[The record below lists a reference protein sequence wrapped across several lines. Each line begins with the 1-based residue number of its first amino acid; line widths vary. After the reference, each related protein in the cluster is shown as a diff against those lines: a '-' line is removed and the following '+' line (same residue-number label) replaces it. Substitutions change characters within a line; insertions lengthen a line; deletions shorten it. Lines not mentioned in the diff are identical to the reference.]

1 MGFGIIDTSTLTAIA
16 NAIRTKLG
24 VQTTYKPSEMP
35 EAIESISGGGIT
47 PTGTKSITANG
58 TYDVTTFASAEV
70 NVPSS
75 GITPTGTKEITA
87 NGTNI
92 DVASY
97 AYADVDVPNSYAAGD
112 EGKVVSNGALVAQ
125 TSDTVTQNGTVDTTL
140 INSLTVNVSG
150 GGSSG
155 LDYETGTY
163 TAASD
168 GNPTISF
175 TNSHS
180 TAPAL
185 VVFVDAD
192 SYVNQVAGVLYSFVG
207 LTALF
212 GQGVEISSATTRDA
226 FFGSVRIGSNGT
238 SNTGFKSI
246 TTVSDHVTNTGFKP
260 NFDGSTYKCKS
271 GKTYK
276 WIAIWK

>member
-24 VQTTYKPSEMP
+24 VQTTYKPSEMAT
-35 EAIESISGGGIT
+35 AIGQISGDG
-47 PTGTKSITANG
+47 
-58 TYDVTTFASAEV
+58 V
-70 NVPSS
+70 
-75 GITPTGTKEITA
+75 TPTGTKEITA
-87 NGTNI
+87 NGTY

-97 AYADVDVPNSYAAGD
+97 ASA
-112 EGKVVSNGALVAQ
+112 E
-125 TSDTVTQNGTVDTTL
+125 
-140 INSLTVNVSG
+140 VNVAG
-150 GGSSG
+150 GTSG
-155 LDYETGTY
+155 LEYEEGTY

-180 TAPAL
+180 AAPAL

-192 SYVNQVAGVLYSFVG
+192 SYVNQIAGILYSFVD

-212 GQGVEISSATTRDA
+212 GQGVEISSATSRDA
-226 FFGSVRIGSNGT
+226 FFGLVRIGSNG
-238 SNTGFKSI
+238 SSSTGFKSI

>member
-16 NAIRTKLG
+16 NAIRSKLG
-24 VQTTYKPSEMP
+24 VQTTYKPSEMAT
-35 EAIESISGGGIT
+35 AIGQISSG
-47 PTGTKSITANG
+47 
-58 TYDVTTFASAEV
+58 
-70 NVPSS
+70 

-97 AYADVDVPNSYAAGD
+97 AYADVAVPNSYSQSD

-125 TSDTVTQNGTVDTTL
+125 SSDSVTQNGTVDTTL

-155 LDYETGTY
+155 LVYETGTY

-168 GNPTISF
+168 GNPTINF
-175 TNSHS
+175 TNAHTS
-180 TAPAL
+180 APAL
-185 VVFVDAD
+185 MIFMDTGA
-192 SYVNQVAGVLYSFVG
+192 YVNQISGIAYAYIGFD
-207 LTALF
+207 ALF
-212 GQGVEISSATTRDA
+212 GSGLNVSASAERPA
-226 FFGSVRIGSNGT
+226 MFEYGRIASNGT
-238 SNTGFKSI
+238 TSFGGKAI
-246 TTVSDHVTNTGFKP
+246 GTVSDHVTNTGFTP
-260 NFDGSTYKCKS
+260 SFDSSSYTCKS
-271 GKTYK
+271 GRTYK

>member
-47 PTGTKSITANG
+47 PTGTK
-58 TYDVTTFASAEV
+58 
-70 NVPSS
+70 
-75 GITPTGTKEITA
+75 EITA

-97 AYADVDVPNSYAAGD
+97 AYADVAVPNSYSQSD

-125 TSDTVTQNGTVDTTL
+125 SSDSVTQNGTVDTTL

-155 LDYETGTY
+155 LAYETGTY
-163 TAASD
+163 TAESD

-175 TNSHS
+175 ANAHAS
-180 TAPAL
+180 APAL
-185 VVFVDAD
+185 VIFMDTGA
-192 SYVNQVAGVLYSFVG
+192 YVNQIAGVAYEYIGFTS
-207 LTALF
+207 LF
-212 GQGVEISSATTRDA
+212 GSGLNISASVERPAMFA
-226 FFGSVRIGSNGT
+226 YGRIGSNGN
-238 SNTGFKSI
+238 SAFGGKAI
-246 TTVSDHVTNTGFKP
+246 GTVSDHVTNTGFTP
-260 NFDGSTYKCKS
+260 SFDSSNVACKS
-271 GKTYK
+271 GRTYK

>member
-16 NAIRTKLG
+16 NAIRAKLG
-24 VQTTYKPSEMP
+24 VQTTYKPSQMAD
-35 EAIESISGGGIT
+35 AIGQISGGG
-47 PTGTKSITANG
+47 
-58 TYDVTTFASAEV
+58 V
-70 NVPSS
+70 
-75 GITPTGTKEITA
+75 TPTGTKEITA

-97 AYADVDVPNSYAAGD
+97 AYADVAVPNSYSQSD

-125 TSDTVTQNGTVDTTL
+125 SSDSVTQNGTVDTTL

-163 TAASD
+163 TAAAD
-168 GNPTISF
+168 GNPTINF

-185 VVFVDAD
+185 VIFVDAD

-212 GQGVEISSATTRDA
+212 GQGAEISSTTTRDA
-226 FFGSVRIGSNGT
+226 FFGLVRIGSNGT
-238 SNTGFKSI
+238 SSTGFKSI